1 MQLVSLIDGE
11 DAPWD
16 ADGRV
21 ATNERLN
28 VDVGDYVHSRESWTG
43 CAVEKS
49 AADS

>member
-16 ADGRV
+16 AGGRV
-21 ATNERLN
+21 VTNERGR
-28 VDVGDYVHSRESWTG
+28 GDYVNYRESWTG